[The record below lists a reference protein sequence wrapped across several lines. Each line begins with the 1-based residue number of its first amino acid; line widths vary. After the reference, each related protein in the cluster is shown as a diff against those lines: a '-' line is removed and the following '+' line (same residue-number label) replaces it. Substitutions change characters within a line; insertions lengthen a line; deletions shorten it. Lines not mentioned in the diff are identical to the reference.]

1 MPNLDQTG
9 PQGKGP
15 KTGRGLGKCQNQNRN
30 QENSDFPR
38 NSRRGNRQRLN
49 QRDASCLRNNQKTN
63 R

>member
-38 NSRRGNRQRLN
+38 NSRRKNGQRLN
-49 QRDASCLRNNQKTN
+49 QRDDSCLRNNQRTN